1 MSKRKGERMKEAR
14 TQMVK
19 IRMTIKEKE
28 TLTQQAKAKGL
39 NVSDY
44 IRKVSARPPNVTRGE
59 FETAVQKSI
68 YEIHK
73 IGVNIN
79 QIAKKYNEN
88 DYVQPRN
95 ELIQKLNRIYE
106 LLYELTEFIKNRG

>member
-1 MSKRKGERMKEAR
+1 MKEAR
-14 TQMVK
+14 TEMVK
-19 IRMTIKEKE
+19 VRMTAEEKA
-28 TLTQQAKAKGL
+28 TLTQQAKVKGM

-44 IRKVSARPPNVTRGE
+44 IRKISARPPNVTRGE

-79 QIAKKYNEN
+79 QVAKKYNEN
-88 DYVQPRN
+88 AYVQPRD
-95 ELIQKLNRIYE
+95 ELIRYLNQVYE
-106 LLYELTEFIKNRG
+106 LLYELTEFIKSRR